1 MIKKTFLER
10 QYLKSSKNKVV
21 FINNVVQVTYSLNIG
36 FTDKS
41 RTIIKSQL
49 TLFYQGGGNFFLHH
63 WLNSMWY

>member
-41 RTIIKSQL
+41 RTIIKV
-49 TLFYQGGGNFFLHH
+49 TGNQGIV
-63 WLNSMWY
+63 LNQGKS